1 MEYTG
6 SRKALSTILRGF
18 KTLIYN
24 KESTGREKT
33 MVNIAVMGYGTV
45 GSGVV
50 EVINANRDIINQRAA
65 NEIHVKYVLD
75 LRDFPGDP
83 IQDKIVHDVDVIIND
98 PEIKIVVEVMG
109 GVEPAYTFV
118 KRCLEAGKSVV
129 TSNKALVAKHGAQL
143 LSIARDRELN
153 FLFEASVGGGI
164 PIIRALNSSLT
175 ADKIE
180 EITGI
185 LNGTTNYMLSKM
197 FYEGADYGEVLKEA
211 QKNGFAEADPT
222 ADVEGYDAC
231 RKIAILSSLISGQ
244 QVDFED
250 IYTEG
255 ISGITKEDMMYA
267 KKMDMTIKLLASS
280 KRHGDHVHAIVAPA
294 LLGKDHPL
302 YNVNG
307 VFNAVFVTGNM
318 LGDAMFY
325 GSGAGKL
332 PTASAVV
339 ADVVDAAKHLH
350 RNIMTMWKNEKLTL
364 LPIEDTCKRFFVRL
378 EGDADVRRTE
388 VEAAFGP
395 AEFLSV
401 DGLGHEFGI
410 VTDVMTEREY
420 RQRAEQLSGVLH
432 MIRLEEPES

>member
-1 MEYTG
+1 
-6 SRKALSTILRGF
+6 
-18 KTLIYN
+18 
-24 KESTGREKT
+24 

-50 EVINANRDIINQRAA
+50 EVINTNSDIINQRAA
-65 NEIHVKYVLD
+65 DEINIKYVLD
-75 LRDFPGDP
+75 IRDFPGDP

-98 PEIKIVVEVMG
+98 PEIRIVVEVMG
-109 GVEPAYTFV
+109 GIEPAYTFV

-129 TSNKALVAKHGAQL
+129 TSNKALVAKHGAEL

-164 PIIRALNSSLT
+164 PIIRALNSCLT

-180 EITGI
+180 VITGI

-197 FYEGADYGEVLKEA
+197 FYEGADYDEVLKEA
-211 QKNGFAEADPT
+211 QDNGYAERNPE

-244 QVDFED
+244 QVDFE
-250 IYTEG
+250 E
-255 ISGITKEDMMYA
+255 
-267 KKMDMTIKLLASS
+267 IKLIASS
-280 KRHGDHVHAIVAPA
+280 KRHDDHVHAIVAPM
-294 LLGKDHPL
+294 LLNKEHPL
-302 YNVNG
+302 YSVDD
-307 VFNAVFVTGNM
+307 VFNAVFVHGNM

-339 ADVVDAAKHLH
+339 ADVVDEAKHLH

-364 LPIEDTCKRFFVRL
+364 LPIEDTEKRFFVRI
-378 EGDADVRRTE
+378 EGNADERRD
-388 VEAAFGP
+388 EAEKVFGP
-395 AEFLSV
+395 VQIVNV
-401 DGLGHEFGI
+401 DGLDGEFGI
-410 VTDVMTEREY
+410 VTEVMSEGEY
-420 RQRAEQLSGVLH
+420 RKKSAQIEGILH
-432 MIRLEEPES
+432 MIRIED